1 MATTE
6 TPGTAA
12 VHGRLWG
19 ARAQDWADIQEGKHR
34 PDYEAVF
41 ARLGLTTEALYC
53 DAKALG
59 ITIPQSLLQRGRGDS
74 VMDRSEWF
82 AAVA

>member
-6 TPGTAA
+6 KPGTAV

-19 ARAQDWADIQEGKHR
+19 ARAQDWADIQEPQRR

-41 ARLGLTTEALYC
+41 ARLGLTTRTMYC
-53 DAKALG
+53 DVGCGSGIAALMASQRG
-59 ITIPQSLLQRGRGDS
+59 ASVWGLTLQRS
-74 VMDRSEWF
+74 
-82 AAVA
+82 